1 MLYSCDMCSLAN
13 RNAAN
18 RNGADD
24 KLVTFSAVWPLP
36 WLGPCSCVCAVP
48 GAWCADSA
56 LPSAGLWL
64 ELAATPTQQCT
75 LALGQGEEHS

>member
-1 MLYSCDMCSLAN
+1 MLPIEMVQMTNQSYFLQSGRHHGWVPAY
-13 RNAAN
+13 
-18 RNGADD
+18 
-24 KLVTFSAVWPLP
+24 
-36 WLGPCSCVCAVP
+36 VP

-64 ELAATPTQQCT
+64 ELAATPTHQCT